1 MYHGCEYTFIEVS
14 FTNKRHKRGQ
24 KGKLWKISLC
34 VDSAGITNKRIS
46 IGKPYKSSVALYSS
60 IFQIVI

>member
-14 FTNKRHKRGQ
+14 FTNKRHKIGQ
-24 KGKLWKISLC
+24 KGKLRKITLC